1 MEYVQLDHLNKF
13 KPSATPLAKI
23 YTNLSY
29 ESDKNARTTETHL
42 LIIVVLCV
50 VGGVVLSLRSSRV
63 RDPTRWD
70 NKKRGWWEDE
80 IPRIILRLVDRYGQ
94 VGRTLV
100 EYDSGRSDD
109 RRLGLKT
116 GKQ

>member
-42 LIIVVLCV
+42 LILIRFLIFK
-50 VGGVVLSLRSSRV
+50 GFKS
-63 RDPTRWD
+63 
-70 NKKRGWWEDE
+70 
-80 IPRIILRLVDRYGQ
+80 
-94 VGRTLV
+94 
-100 EYDSGRSDD
+100 
-109 RRLGLKT
+109 
-116 GKQ
+116 